1 MRPSLRQVLFRS
13 VGLDLN
19 FAGGVFSLT
28 NTRTDTPAAIP
39 GWSFSRTDTNG
50 IATALDLAGNVIQFP
65 SRTNLLLQ
73 SQTFGTTWTQTNV
86 TIGSDVI
93 AAPDGSTTADS
104 LIENAA
110 AAVAH
115 RVTQAVTTTAA
126 ATTVSCHLKA
136 GSRSWAYIRITNS
149 VPASCFA
156 YINLATGALGTVS
169 GTGATASVQTLADG
183 WYRLSLTVATA
194 VAGSNTI
201 VIAGSTGDNAQD
213 YDGTNGL
220 TAIYLWGAQLELGS
234 TATAYIP
241 TTTAAVTVVLP
252 RITDRGI
259 LVEEARTNSLVQS
272 NTFSDAAWTV
282 TGATVALTGAT
293 TGPDGGS
300 TAWKLA
306 ETAVTSGHLI
316 AQSVTFTSA
325 AWTSS
330 IYVKAAERGF
340 VLLSLQGTA
349 FVASINLTTGAVTVA
364 NGSPTVTAIAGSNGW
379 WRVTCSGTASAGAAT
394 INVYASTDGVFANR
408 SYAGT
413 AGSGIYI
420 AFAQAELGAFATSP
434 IITTGAA
441 GTRGADDA
449 FVSGL
454 AINSATVTLAA
465 EAEFL
470 LQTTNAD
477 TALGTVTDTASAGQ
491 SLLAAWRATGGDAFF
506 QTRTAGLGTAVS
518 YGSTAKSGAR
528 ILRMATALNST
539 AATGAIDGTLIT
551 PATIATPPGLTRLN
565 IGTGFSVARPANAY
579 IRRIRI
585 LPTAVTDAQLQAL
598 TAS

>member
-19 FAGGVFSLT
+19 FAGGVFSLN

-50 IATALDLAGNVIQFP
+50 VATALDLAGNVIQFP

-252 RITDRGI
+252 RITNRGI
-259 LVEEARTNSLVQS
+259 LVEEARTNLLLNSATLSTQTVTTTAVAHTLSFYGTGTVTLSGASTAGPLVGTGA
-272 NTFSDAAWTV
+272 NNRVTLTFTPLAAPLLLTV
-282 TGATVALTGAT
+282 TG
-293 TGPDGGS
+293 
-300 TAWKLA
+300 
-306 ETAVTSGHLI
+306 
-316 AQSVTFTSA
+316 SVT
-325 AWTSS
+325 
-330 IYVKAAERGF
+330 
-340 VLLSLQGTA
+340 TA
-349 FVASINLTTGAVTVA
+349 QLEA
-364 NGSPTVTAIAGSNGW
+364 
-379 WRVTCSGTASAGAAT
+379 
-394 INVYASTDGVFANR
+394 
-408 SYAGT
+408 
-413 AGSGIYI
+413 
-420 AFAQAELGAFATSP
+420 GAFATSP

-441 GTRGADDA
+441 GTRGADLPSEPFDLPA
-449 FVSGL
+449 AYTIVS
-454 AINSATVTLAA
+454 
-465 EAEFL
+465 EAEVTVAQTGLFPTVVSTSGTNNGLFL
-470 LQTTNAD
+470 NGSNTPGFNLANASYIASVVPSLTTGTIVRHAARAETNNVRGAVNGTLSTLQTSFTPITGSRIVYVGSN
-477 TALGTVTDTASAGQ
+477 VEASG
-491 SLLAAWRATGGDAFF
+491 
-506 QTRTAGLGTAVS
+506 
-518 YGSTAKSGAR
+518 
-528 ILRMATALNST
+528 
-539 AATGAIDGTLIT
+539 
-551 PATIATPPGLTRLN
+551 RLN
-565 IGTGFSVARPANAY
+565 GY
-579 IRRIRI
+579 IRRLQV
-585 LPTAVTDAQLQAL
+585 LPYAVTDAQLQAL
-598 TAS
+598 TAP